1 MLSLENLGVC
11 SWSLQPKNPDELL
24 AGLSQLGIKKTQMAL
39 NPMRED
45 LDTWRFTGARVWEA
59 GVQMVSG
66 MLQTQGDD
74 YTSPQSIRAT
84 GGVVS
89 DENWERDR
97 QNIRTA
103 LKLAS
108 SLDISMVTMHAGFV
122 PDDEQAPVFHTM
134 LDRIDDIAQ
143 LADDV
148 LDDGWLLLET
158 GQERAEVIANFH
170 AHLIHENIGINFDP
184 ANMILY
190 GMDDPLEALSE
201 LYPYVKQIHLKD
213 ALPPKQPGQWGEEVP
228 LGQGAVDWAMLF
240 KLLNDRGYAGN
251 LLIER
256 EVGDNRLEDIKT
268 GIAFV
273 TKMFDE
279 LNA

>member
-1 MLSLENLGVC
+1 MLSLENLGIC
-11 SWSLQPKNPDELL
+11 SWSLQPNNPDELL
-24 AGLSQLGIKKTQMAL
+24 AGLSQLGMKKTQIAL

-45 LDTWRFTGARVWEA
+45 LETWRFTGARVWEA

-66 MLQTQGDD
+66 MIETLGDD
-74 YTSPQSIRAT
+74 YTSPQSIRET

-89 DENWERDR
+89 DENWEQDR

-122 PDDEQAPVFHTM
+122 PQDEEDSRFDKM
-134 LDRIDDIAQ
+134 IERIDDIAR
-143 LADDV
+143 LADEI

-158 GQERAEVIANFH
+158 GQETAKTIANFH
-170 AHLIHENIGINFDP
+170 AHLLGENIGINFDP

-190 GMDDPLEALSE
+190 GMDHPIEALSE

-213 ALPPKQPGQWGEEVP
+213 ALPPKESGQWGAEVP
-228 LGQGAVDWAMLF
+228 LGRGAVDWPMF
-240 KLLNDRGYAGN
+240 FRYLNDRGYAGN

-256 EVGDNRLEDIKT
+256 EVGDERMEDLKSGIEFVSQTLQDLE
-268 GIAFV
+268 
-273 TKMFDE
+273 
-279 LNA
+279 N